1 MIEKQH
7 YYCYYCMDSCDTT
20 QVAGEPLCPN
30 CGGRMELKSASDD
43 TVEDNGSSRRE
54 QETGKV
60 VNELMRDM
68 QLEEDIIFEP
78 PEHEEIPE
86 TFKCRYCAEEVQ
98 SEAVKCK
105 HCGEWLTEDVQMREP
120 DEVLVSETIRGDKS
134 SSWRVKLIITV
145 SFIGMLVTSILL
157 TAYYCPHIP
166 SYQEG
171 KDILLSF
178 LSSIF

>member
-1 MIEKQH
+1 
-7 YYCYYCMDSCDTT
+7 
-20 QVAGEPLCPN
+20 
-30 CGGRMELKSASDD
+30 MELKNASDD
-43 TVEDNGSSRRE
+43 TVEDNGNSCRE
-54 QETGKV
+54 QETGKA

-78 PEHEEIPE
+78 PEHEDIPE
-86 TFKCRYCAEEVQ
+86 IFKCRYCSEEIQ

-120 DEVLVSETIRGDKS
+120 DEVLVSEASRGGKS
-134 SSWRVKLIITV
+134 SSWRAKLIIAV
-145 SFIGMLVTSILL
+145 SFVGMLVTSILV
-157 TAYYCPHIP
+157 TAYYCPRIP

>member
-1 MIEKQH
+1 
-7 YYCYYCMDSCDTT
+7 
-20 QVAGEPLCPN
+20 
-30 CGGRMELKSASDD
+30 MELKSASDD
-43 TVEDNGSSRRE
+43 TVEDNGSSHRE
-54 QETGKV
+54 QDTGKA

-78 PEHEEIPE
+78 PEHEDIPE
-86 TFKCRYCAEEVQ
+86 IFKCRYCSEEIQ

-120 DEVLVSETIRGDKS
+120 DEVLVSEASRGDKS
-134 SSWRVKLIITV
+134 SSWRVKLIIAV
-145 SFIGMLVTSILL
+145 SFVGMLVTSILV
-157 TAYYCPHIP
+157 TAYYCPRIP

-171 KDILLSF
+171 KDILVSF